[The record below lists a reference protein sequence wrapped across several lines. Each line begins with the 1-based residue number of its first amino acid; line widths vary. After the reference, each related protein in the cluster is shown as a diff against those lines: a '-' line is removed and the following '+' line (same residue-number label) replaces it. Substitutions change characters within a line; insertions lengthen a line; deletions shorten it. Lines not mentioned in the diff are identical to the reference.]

1 MLFLMNDVV
10 FKLDGVVTDARLGG
24 ERLRALTLP
33 AIIRMGQ
40 ELFAGEPLVHR
51 HTPERAQRLAA
62 LICGKAPMINAAHFT
77 APAADCAPQDVA
89 VRFVSLQFELMGEL
103 YTLQRAGEL
112 DAVRADRRVWRRLAA

>member
-10 FKLDGVVTDARLGG
+10 FQLDGVMMDARLGG
-24 ERLRALTLP
+24 ERLKSLTLP

-51 HTPERAQRLAA
+51 QTPERAQRLAA

-77 APAADCAPQDVA
+77 APAAHCKPHEVT
-89 VRFVSLQFELMGEL
+89 VRFVSLQFELMAEL

-112 DAVRADRRVWRRLAA
+112 DALKADRRVWRRLAA